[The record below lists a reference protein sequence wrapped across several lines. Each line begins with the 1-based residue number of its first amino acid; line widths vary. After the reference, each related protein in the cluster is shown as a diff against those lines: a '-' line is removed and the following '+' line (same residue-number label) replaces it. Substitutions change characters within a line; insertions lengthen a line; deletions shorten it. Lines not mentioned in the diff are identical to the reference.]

1 MINQFLGEDLKK
13 IKLIVIDA
21 DDTLLNS
28 KKEMS
33 SENKAAIIDAEKQG
47 IRVVIAS
54 GRPYA
59 KAIIDIYKELN
70 KYNENN
76 YFIAYN
82 GASIYDIKTGKSLF
96 EDALDKNDILFLEK
110 YFKNLNLS
118 SARYVHLDEN
128 VTVINPNDYSYLE
141 YKYNYKDYV
150 VDDFKK
156 NKIIKAYKYQIADEP
171 EIIENLFNSLP
182 KEIFEKYSVTI
193 TMPCFLEFM
202 KKDVNKFTAIKK
214 LAKKINIS
222 DDEIMAIG
230 DSMNDYQMIEK
241 SHIGVAMENAIDK
254 VKKVSNF
261 ITKSNENS
269 GVAFAIN
276 FLLKFKQKN

>member
-1 MINQFLGEDLKK
+1 MFKQFLEEDLKK

-28 KKEMS
+28 KKEIS
-33 SENKAAIIDAEKQG
+33 TENKEAIINAEKRN
-47 IRVVIAS
+47 IKVVIAS

-82 GASIYDIKTGKSLF
+82 GASIYDIKTGISFF
-96 EDALDKNDILFLEK
+96 EDALDKNDILFLEE
-110 YFKNLNLS
+110 YFEKQNLS
-118 SARYVHLDEN
+118 SARYVHLDKN

-141 YKYNYKDYV
+141 YRYNYKDYV

-156 NKIIKAYKYQIADEP
+156 METIKAYKYQIADDP
-171 EIIENLFNSLP
+171 ETIEDLFNSLP
-182 KEIFEKYSVTI
+182 KEILDKYSVTI

-214 LAKKINIS
+214 LSNKINIL
-222 DDEIMAIG
+222 DNEIMAIG

-241 SHIGVAMENAIDK
+241 SHFGVAVENAIDK

-269 GVAFAIN
+269 GVAFVIN
-276 FLLKFKQKN
+276 FVLNIKQKN

>member
-1 MINQFLGEDLKK
+1 M
-13 IKLIVIDA
+13 
-21 DDTLLNS
+21 
-28 KKEMS
+28 
-33 SENKAAIIDAEKQG
+33 
-47 IRVVIAS
+47 
-54 GRPYA
+54 
-59 KAIIDIYKELN
+59 
-70 KYNENN
+70 
-76 YFIAYN
+76 
-82 GASIYDIKTGKSLF
+82 
-96 EDALDKNDILFLEK
+96 
-110 YFKNLNLS
+110 
-118 SARYVHLDEN
+118 
-128 VTVINPNDYSYLE
+128 
-141 YKYNYKDYV
+141 
-150 VDDFKK
+150 DDFKK

-182 KEIFEKYSVTI
+182 KEILEKYSVTI

-202 KKDVNKFTAIKK
+202 KKDVNKLTAIKK

-276 FLLKFKQKN
+276 FVLKFKQKN